1 MRLFQGTVVKT
12 SSNTLSVT
20 VVRKGVH
27 PVYQKTVRYTKKYLV
42 HDQKNVAKVGD
53 VVSFRESRP
62 YSKRKHFALI
72 KVLANN

>member
-12 SSNTLSVT
+12 SPTTLSVV

-42 HDQKNVAKVGD
+42 HDQANLAKVGD
-53 VVSFRESRP
+53 VISFKESRP
-62 YSKRKHFALI
+62 YSKRKHFALVKI
-72 KVLANN
+72 MASN